1 MNIKEKFCFVTN
13 EVIVNDLNDLNALTS
28 FVNSFKK
35 LIQEFCNVR
44 VFLKKHHTT
53 PYFIGHSKLVWV
65 YKDSVVIDHDCT
77 TQKGATDMHPDR
89 HTHAINIMPEGLNVQ
104 YGYELE
110 CKKGDFKKFT
120 INADIR
126 LSTFISCD
134 IRIFMKYYLNELI
147 KTKTFLNT
155 EGFWSL
161 YLREH
166 YRSLTAFYS
175 AVKKRTL
182 RLDTVSLILN
192 VLEVKFEDVEWTLT
206 PKKDMIKTSARM
218 RVSTQP
224 YHLQAGRPISKTK
237 LGQRQRHCRCTI
249 CLLTTEA

>member
-134 IRIFMKYYLNELI
+134 KESNNIEIAI
-147 KTKTFLNT
+147 KRPITNINKD
-155 EGFWSL
+155 GFW
-161 YLREH
+161 YLHKQTSEFLEEIH
-166 YRSLTAFYS
+166 DFLLKNIDKDIYE
-175 AVKKRTL
+175 
-182 RLDTVSLILN
+182 IL
-192 VLEVKFEDVEWTLT
+192 
-206 PKKDMIKTSARM
+206 S
-218 RVSTQP
+218 
-224 YHLQAGRPISKTK
+224 
-237 LGQRQRHCRCTI
+237 
-249 CLLTTEA
+249 